1 MPISL
6 IGRLTDGISIPT
18 ETLAIIS
25 QLMGRKKLLI
35 GRKLALPISLIGNLN
50 FVINIPVLTFLLF
63 GVMCVFPKN
72 NLNEIVN
79 FSHSVYTLEYLF
91 SYFVHKVREGAH
103 VVA

>member
-50 FVINIPVLTFLLF
+50 FVINIPDIQATIRS
-63 GVMCVFPKN
+63 PK
-72 NLNEIVN
+72 LWLCLMTQSDELQR
-79 FSHSVYTLEYLF
+79 FYTMIE
-91 SYFVHKVREGAH
+91 KVI
-103 VVA
+103 